1 MSSSSASVALRA
13 VACACRVIAV
23 ALCIALVALSFSLG
37 PLRPILFGVQSALA
51 SVEPAALRGTL
62 VFPTPMGGAF
72 RGDFAVFALVLFALD
87 RVLSHRAW
95 NIGG

>member
-1 MSSSSASVALRA
+1 MSSSPASVALRA
-13 VACACRVIAV
+13 AACACRVVAV
-23 ALCIALVALSFSLG
+23 AFCLALVVLSFSLG

-72 RGDFAVFALVLFALD
+72 RGDFAVFALALFALD
-87 RVLSHRAW
+87 WALSHRAW